1 MLCPHTAAV
10 NRSTSKCQE
19 HMICPLSRANDL
31 TAPRGPRGW
40 DSHRGGGDELHPG
53 GRGACH
59 ERAGSHLACVEWTA
73 IVVAGGRGAGGECAD
88 GTAAPAAV
96 SARDTGSRLAPAD
109 LLFKRTGQGQPT
121 ETQKNLSAGDSQ
133 DHE

>member
-1 MLCPHTAAV
+1 
-10 NRSTSKCQE
+10 
-19 HMICPLSRANDL
+19 MICPLSRANDL

-40 DSHRGGGDELHPG
+40 DSHRGGGDELHAS

-59 ERAGSHLACVEWTA
+59 ESAGSHLACVEWTA

-88 GTAAPAAV
+88 GTAAPAAL

-109 LLFKRTGQGQPT
+109 LLFKSIGQDQST
-121 ETQKNLSAGDSQ
+121 ETQDDVSARYSD
-133 DHE
+133 DHD